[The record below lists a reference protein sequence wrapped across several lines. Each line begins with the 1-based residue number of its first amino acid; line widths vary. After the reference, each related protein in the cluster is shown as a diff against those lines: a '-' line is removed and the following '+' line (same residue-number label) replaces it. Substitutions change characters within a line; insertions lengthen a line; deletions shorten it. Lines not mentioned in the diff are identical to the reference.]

1 MQHYSFGF
9 LSLLFAL
16 SFPVLYVVAR
26 QFRRF
31 GCWVQREEGPK
42 ERVGAMVVIL
52 VIVGFGVGS
61 FAQPIWDKGAECKA
75 LGKTVAAC
83 VFLPQ

>member
-1 MQHYSFGF
+1 
-9 LSLLFAL
+9 
-16 SFPVLYVVAR
+16 
-26 QFRRF
+26 
-31 GCWVQREEGPK
+31 VQREEGPK